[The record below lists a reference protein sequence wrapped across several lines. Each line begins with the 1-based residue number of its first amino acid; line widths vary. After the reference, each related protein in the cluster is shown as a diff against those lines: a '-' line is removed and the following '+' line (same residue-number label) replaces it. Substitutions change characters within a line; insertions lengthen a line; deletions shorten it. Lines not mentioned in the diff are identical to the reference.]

1 MKTRGVLQGGYEGRG
16 WDGNNSNQI
25 LKCLDELEN
34 VVLSEIPGLVPIV
47 QFIKDFKAVKDSCFG
62 RTL

>member
-1 MKTRGVLQGGYEGRG
+1 MNLWSEFDNFLKTRGVLQGGYEGRG

-34 VVLSEIPGLVPIV
+34 I
-47 QFIKDFKAVKDSCFG
+47 
-62 RTL
+62 